1 MSLFVPEYPDLI
13 IETDK
18 LGLQQC
24 VDEVISFLLKQGLI
38 STVFQP
44 EYDESGKIKS

>member
-1 MSLFVPEYPDLI
+1 MPYEKPEYPSLI

-24 VDEVISFLLKQGLI
+24 VDEVIEPQKRAHSPQIAAGSFN
-38 STVFQP
+38 FC
-44 EYDESGKIKS
+44 